1 MEKQNTAAALLSALH
16 FAAWKHR
23 DQRRKDV
30 DASPYINHPI
40 EVAEILARVGGVSDV
55 ITLQAAILHDTLED
69 TETTPEAEVLNPDG
83 KTLQFRY
90 LSALAAKFIDNIR
103 INIDN
108 IRINVDDFPAKLVPL
123 D

>member
-1 MEKQNTAAALLSALH
+1 VTVGP
-16 FAAWKHR
+16 FAKIS
-23 DQRRKDV
+23 K
-30 DASPYINHPI
+30 SS
-40 EVAEILARVGGVSDV
+40 GG
-55 ITLQAAILHDTLED
+55 
-69 TETTPEAEVLNPDG
+69 AEVLNPDG

>member
-1 MEKQNTAAALLSALH
+1 LL
-16 FAAWKHR
+16 
-23 DQRRKDV
+23 
-30 DASPYINHPI
+30 N
-40 EVAEILARVGGVSDV
+40 G
-55 ITLQAAILHDTLED
+55 
-69 TETTPEAEVLNPDG
+69 TPRNFCGWQFGKIHNGKIPEVLNPDG

>member
-1 MEKQNTAAALLSALH
+1 VHKTFRKTAENVYFSASLI
-16 FAAWKHR
+16 
-23 DQRRKDV
+23 
-30 DASPYINHPI
+30 ASFIST
-40 EVAEILARVGGVSDV
+40 A
-55 ITLQAAILHDTLED
+55 
-69 TETTPEAEVLNPDG
+69 AEVLNPDG

>member
-1 MEKQNTAAALLSALH
+1 MRDKAAFLSQ
-16 FAAWKHR
+16 
-23 DQRRKDV
+23 DQV
-30 DASPYINHPI
+30 DAGQIP
-40 EVAEILARVGGVSDV
+40 
-55 ITLQAAILHDTLED
+55 
-69 TETTPEAEVLNPDG
+69 EVLNPDG

-108 IRINVDDFPAKLVPL
+108 MRINVDDFPAKLVPL

>member
-1 MEKQNTAAALLSALH
+1 LTCAHRNSSVPRRALP
-16 FAAWKHR
+16 
-23 DQRRKDV
+23 
-30 DASPYINHPI
+30 ASPDFSP
-40 EVAEILARVGGVSDV
+40 VSIDL
-55 ITLQAAILHDTLED
+55 TLYRTDTLAVNFLGFG
-69 TETTPEAEVLNPDG
+69 PEVLNPDG

>member
-1 MEKQNTAAALLSALH
+1 MLRQHPIAKDALLSAKERH
-16 FAAWKHR
+16 FVKR
-23 DQRRKDV
+23 FLTK
-30 DASPYINHPI
+30 
-40 EVAEILARVGGVSDV
+40 
-55 ITLQAAILHDTLED
+55 QAFCFM
-69 TETTPEAEVLNPDG
+69 PEVLNPDG

>member
-1 MEKQNTAAALLSALH
+1 MEYERMG
-16 FAAWKHR
+16 FA
-23 DQRRKDV
+23 
-30 DASPYINHPI
+30 
-40 EVAEILARVGGVSDV
+40 
-55 ITLQAAILHDTLED
+55 T
-69 TETTPEAEVLNPDG
+69 EVLNPDG

>member
-1 MEKQNTAAALLSALH
+1 VASVYDPIDVSQYTEEEFRAAVNAAEDWNTYVTVHAYTSRAIQTAIRA
-16 FAAWKHR
+16 
-23 DQRRKDV
+23 
-30 DASPYINHPI
+30 
-40 EVAEILARVGGVSDV
+40 GVKCV
-55 ITLQAAILHDTLED
+55 E
-69 TETTPEAEVLNPDG
+69 PEVLNPDG

>member
-1 MEKQNTAAALLSALH
+1 LWRGDIDGAIAQFHDWQHERVTTFIAYLNH
-16 FAAWKHR
+16 HR
-23 DQRRKDV
+23 HRIVNYGYYQ
-30 DASPYINHPI
+30 AEGISIGSGAI
-40 EVAEILARVGGVSDV
+40 ESTIK
-55 ITLQAAILHDTLED
+55 
-69 TETTPEAEVLNPDG
+69 PEVLNPEVLNPDG

>member
-1 MEKQNTAAALLSALH
+1 MTTIWIDAH
-16 FAAWKHR
+16 F
-23 DQRRKDV
+23 
-30 DASPYINHPI
+30 SPAI
-40 EVAEILARVGGVSDV
+40 ATW
-55 ITLQAAILHDTLED
+55 IT
-69 TETTPEAEVLNPDG
+69 AEVLNPDG

>member
-1 MEKQNTAAALLSALH
+1 M
-16 FAAWKHR
+16 
-23 DQRRKDV
+23 
-30 DASPYINHPI
+30 
-40 EVAEILARVGGVSDV
+40 
-55 ITLQAAILHDTLED
+55 
-69 TETTPEAEVLNPDG
+69 LNPDG

-90 LSALAAKFIDNIR
+90 LSALAVKFIDNIR

>member
-1 MEKQNTAAALLSALH
+1 MVFIIPRSIPYSKELS
-16 FAAWKHR
+16 
-23 DQRRKDV
+23 
-30 DASPYINHPI
+30 SPSPI
-40 EVAEILARVGGVSDV
+40 GFSFLS
-55 ITLQAAILHDTLED
+55 
-69 TETTPEAEVLNPDG
+69 EVLNPDG

>member
-1 MEKQNTAAALLSALH
+1 MTDSNLDLILIWMTKPAYSISLTREAQIH
-16 FAAWKHR
+16 CQKHLFI
-23 DQRRKDV
+23 
-30 DASPYINHPI
+30 A
-40 EVAEILARVGGVSDV
+40 
-55 ITLQAAILHDTLED
+55 
-69 TETTPEAEVLNPDG
+69 TPEVLNPDG

>member
-1 MEKQNTAAALLSALH
+1 M
-16 FAAWKHR
+16 
-23 DQRRKDV
+23 
-30 DASPYINHPI
+30 
-40 EVAEILARVGGVSDV
+40 
-55 ITLQAAILHDTLED
+55 
-69 TETTPEAEVLNPDG
+69 LNPDG